1 MGKRRRFWTPENRLI
16 TLREIEDE
24 TENQLETDRKAEA
37 NRSQAGNG
45 AVRAYEVKIAVEWA
59 SAVEVNEPTIFG
71 NPES

>member
-1 MGKRRRFWTPENRLI
+1 LI

-45 AVRAYEVKIAVEWA
+45 AVRAYEVKIAVEGR
-59 SAVEVNEPTIFG
+59 SVGF
-71 NPES
+71 SS